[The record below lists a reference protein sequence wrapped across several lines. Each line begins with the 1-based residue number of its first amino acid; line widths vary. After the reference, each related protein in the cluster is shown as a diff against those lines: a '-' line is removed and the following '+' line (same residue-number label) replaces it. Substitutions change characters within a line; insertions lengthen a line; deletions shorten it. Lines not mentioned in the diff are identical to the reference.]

1 MIYLKLQGNV
11 GVKMLQTYR
20 KNRILFQRRFFD
32 KWRMQSKSS
41 SAFEKLAK
49 MLDQNLNKKKMESDK
64 VTSEMKSKKEELV
77 KASTHHKELQEKYRV
92 IRKKIVEAEEA
103 LA

>member
-1 MIYLKLQGNV
+1 MIYLKLQGNI

-49 MLDQNLNKKKMESDK
+49 MLDQNLNKKKIENEKLSK
-64 VTSEMKSKKEELV
+64 EMKSKKDEIV
-77 KASTHHKELQEKYRV
+77 KAGTHHKEL
-92 IRKKIVEAEEA
+92 
-103 LA
+103 

>member
-1 MIYLKLQGNV
+1 MRNQEAYKTHMIYLKLQGNI

-49 MLDQNLNKKKMESDK
+49 MLDQNLNKKKIENEKLSK
-64 VTSEMKSKKEELV
+64 EMKSKKEEIV
-77 KASTHHKELQEKYRV
+77 KAGTHHKEL
-92 IRKKIVEAEEA
+92 
-103 LA
+103 